1 MKRVE
6 YRIDHSQLKKGYK
19 QLFHYSDMQKK
30 WKKLQRDYAF
40 VLGRGSFPTVL
51 QLLTAPIDTLVDV
64 YFDYVQKVETAVNN
78 GTLTKGKTG
87 TKKAMKDE
95 IAKVFDYDGYSDVI
109 AGFFMDSAN
118 KFEIYT
124 CHYCE
129 MAYVN
134 YFEANTGRKIRQF
147 DVEHILDKGKC
158 PLVALSLYNFLPSCQ
173 PCNSKMKGQKCVGE
187 TANSIKTGRLKD
199 IVLKLSP
206 TNPQYDFTG
215 NLSFYI
221 KPLDPANRN
230 FDELVE
236 HKDDFEL
243 DFHVDGD
250 EDYMFMVE
258 QFHLKER
265 YNFHKMEAFR
275 LKDMFDHYPES
286 KRQEIAKI
294 VGRSEKEVAEDLFGE
309 DFRINEHRVFSK
321 LYRDVT
327 KAYLKP

>member
-1 MKRVE
+1 MIKVE
-6 YRIDHSQLKKGYK
+6 YHIDHSQLKEGYK
-19 QLFHYSDMQKK
+19 QLFPHSDMQKK
-30 WKKLQRDYAF
+30 WKKLQSKYAF
-40 VLGRGSFPTVL
+40 VLGGGAFPTVL
-51 QLLTAPIDTLVDV
+51 QLLTAPIDKLVDV

-95 IAKVFDYDGYSDVI
+95 ISNVFDYDGYANVI
-109 AGFFMDSAN
+109 AGFFLDPAN

-124 CHYCE
+124 CHYCD

-134 YFEANTGRKIRQF
+134 YFVANTGRKIRNF

-187 TANSIKTGRLKD
+187 TTKSTKTGRLKD

-206 TNPQYDFTG
+206 TNPQYDFDG
-215 NLSFYI
+215 NISFYI
-221 KPLDPANRN
+221 KPLDPTNRN
-230 FDELVE
+230 LDELIE

-243 DFHVDGD
+243 DFHVNGD
-250 EDYMFMVE
+250 ADYMFTVE

-265 YNFHKMEAFR
+265 YNYHKMEAFR
-275 LKDMFDHYPES
+275 LKDKFDHYPRS
-286 KRQEIAKI
+286 KREEIARI
-294 VGRSEKEVAEDLFGE
+294 IGRSEKEVEEDLFGIE
-309 DFRINEHRVFSK
+309 YSINEHRVFSK
-321 LYRDVT
+321 LYRDVA
-327 KAYLKP
+327 KVYLKV